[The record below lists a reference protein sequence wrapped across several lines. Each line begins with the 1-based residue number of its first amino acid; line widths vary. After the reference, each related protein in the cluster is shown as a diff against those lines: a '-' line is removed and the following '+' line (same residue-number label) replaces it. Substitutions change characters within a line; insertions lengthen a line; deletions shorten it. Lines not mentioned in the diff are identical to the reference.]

1 MATSLYIHI
10 PFCAVKCNYCSF
22 NSYSGLESLQERY
35 IDALAIE
42 MAIVAEAGHLR
53 PLETVFLGGG
63 TPSLLSCEL
72 LERLFNSLRSCFEL
86 RRGAEISI
94 EINPGTV
101 DRKKLAVM
109 QRAGVNRLSFGVQSF
124 NDRELRGIG
133 RIHTAAEARAAVEM
147 ARREGFSNVSLDLM
161 YGLPGQGPES
171 WKNSLEEAILLELS
185 HLSLYQLTVEEQT
198 PLQRMITDGERAVP
212 REELIAEM
220 DEITSGLTGSAG
232 LRRYEIS
239 NYSQAGSECRHN
251 RVYWQNDSYFGC
263 GAGAVSYI
271 GGSRRRNENIPESYC
286 DLVEAGES
294 VVVETEILS
303 RDESLRETVIM
314 GLRMTEG
321 VSVAAVKE
329 RFGVD
334 LGEYYGTSLEDLIRK
349 DLLWLTDS
357 SLCLTARGRIFANQV
372 MAELV

>member
-10 PFCAVKCNYCSF
+10 PFCAAKCNYCSF

-35 IDALAIE
+35 VDALAVE
-42 MAIVAEAGHLR
+42 MAIVAGTGHLR

-63 TPSLLSCEL
+63 TPTLLPCEL
-72 LERLFNSLRSCFEL
+72 LERLFASLRSVFEL
-86 RRGAEISI
+86 RSGAEISI

-101 DRKKLAVM
+101 DREKLAGM
-109 QRAGVNRLSFGVQSF
+109 YRAGVNRISFGVQTFS
-124 NDRELRGIG
+124 DRELRGIG
-133 RIHTAAEARAAVEM
+133 RIHTAAEAWNAVEM
-147 ARREGFSNVSLDLM
+147 AKKEGFSNVSLDLM
-161 YGLPGQGPES
+161 YGLPGQSPES
-171 WKNSLEEAILLELS
+171 WKKSLQQAILLEVS

-198 PLQRMITDGERAVP
+198 PLQRMIASGERVVP
-212 REELIAEM
+212 GEGLIAEM
-220 DEITSGLTGSAG
+220 DEITAELTGRAG
-232 LRRYEIS
+232 LHRYEIS

-251 RVYWQNDSYFGC
+251 RVYWQNASYFGC

-294 VVVETEILS
+294 VVVEIEDLS

-321 VSVAAVKE
+321 VSVAAMQE
-329 RFGVD
+329 RFAID
-334 LGEYYGTSLEDLIRK
+334 LMEYYGAILEDLIRK
-349 DLLWLTDS
+349 DLLCLTDTA
-357 SLCLTARGRIFANQV
+357 LCLTARGRVFANQV